1 MIAVVHSKLCKW
13 PSDPELAHMMSGADC
28 EDCVNVARRMLLCAQ
43 RVHNING
50 SFHRFPPL
58 ATRWPRKYCQ
68 VCKKIRSLG
77 LQVCLRC
84 TLTVAACQCPAKI
97 ANAATMNVVDNET
110 TEGPGFVSQAFRNNL
125 ALLETWVA
133 AHAGELPLRH
143 GKRDNETKLSEW
155 IHRIRKAHKARCLN
169 LTQLDLLKSIPSISI
184 EHADAAWEKT
194 CVELRSWLEKHHR
207 TNEDGSNTW
216 QYPRQHAE
224 DTTERKLAAWLNNKR
239 HWQKEAAPVKA
250 NFNVGVRE

>member
-1 MIAVVHSKLCKW
+1 
-13 PSDPELAHMMSGADC
+13 
-28 EDCVNVARRMLLCAQ
+28 
-43 RVHNING
+43 
-50 SFHRFPPL
+50 
-58 ATRWPRKYCQ
+58 
-68 VCKKIRSLG
+68 
-77 LQVCLRC
+77 
-84 TLTVAACQCPAKI
+84 
-97 ANAATMNVVDNET
+97 MNVGDNET

-224 DTTERKLAAWLNNKR
+224 DTTERKLADWLKHNR
-239 HWQKEAAPVKA
+239 RWQNEAASVIGGVKTGQ
-250 NFNVGVRE
+250 VEGVRPEGGKKEDYGFLLELAFPRNVVNTNTFAPPNNFSFDVTWQP